1 MHLPAI
7 VCHENKIIISLPD
20 SPLRRIDV
28 FFYTRF
34 SSGKIVGLESLYR
47 KAFCIA
53 TRKGCGAI
61 STKHALVF

>member
-53 TRKGCGAI
+53 TCNWS
-61 STKHALVF
+61 STLSIEYALVF